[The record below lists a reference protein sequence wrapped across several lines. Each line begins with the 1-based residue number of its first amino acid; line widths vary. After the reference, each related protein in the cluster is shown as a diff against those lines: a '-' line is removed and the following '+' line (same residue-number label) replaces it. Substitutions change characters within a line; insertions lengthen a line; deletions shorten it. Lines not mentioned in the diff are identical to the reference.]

1 MGSVMLSSPV
11 VPSFF
16 RESSLEQFRKDFDR
30 LPFSFTHRFDADH
43 PLFQLPRLRRLMENP
58 ATRAGVYFDSG
69 EVRVEQRWDAVPRRP
84 LTMEEAFDRIDHAG
98 AWMIFRRVHLD
109 PDYNEILEQ
118 CMHDVKELS
127 GRQIDED
134 RKSQE
139 AMIFIT
145 SPNRVTSYHI
155 DRECNFLMQV
165 RGTKTIHVFD
175 REDRD
180 VTPEQ
185 ELETFWSRDNN
196 AGVYKPQY
204 EHRAHV
210 YTMQPGI
217 GVHIPV
223 NSPHWLQN
231 GDNISI
237 SLSISYQYKD
247 TNRKYV
253 YQANYYLRKLGLH
266 PTPPGHNILL
276 DQSKCVMMAGGLR
289 AKKLLER
296 KRHS

>member
-1 MGSVMLSSPV
+1 MSVAPFLSPL
-11 VPSFF
+11 PSSSSFPLSD
-16 RESSLEQFRKDFDR
+16 REHFQKDFDS
-30 LPFSFTHRFDADH
+30 LPFQFVHRFTDEH
-43 PLFQLPRLRRLMENP
+43 PLFQMSRLRRLVENP
-58 ATRAGVYFDSG
+58 ATRAGVYYDTG
-69 EVRVEQRWDAVPRRP
+69 EIRVDQRWDTVPHRK
-84 LTMEEAFDRIDHAG
+84 LSMEEAFDSIENAG

-109 PDYNEILEQ
+109 PDYNGILDE
-118 CMHDVKELS
+118 CMREVKLLS
-127 GRQIDED
+127 GRQIEEEK
-134 RKSQE
+134 KSQE

-165 RGTKTIHVFD
+165 RGTKTINVFERDD
-175 REDRD
+175 RE
-180 VTPEQ
+180 VTPEE

-204 EHRAHV
+204 QQRAHV
-210 YTMQPGI
+210 FLMEPGK

-231 GDNISI
+231 GNNVSI

-247 TNRKYV
+247 SNRKYV

-266 PTPPGHNILL
+266 PTPPGNHQLL
-276 DQSKCVMMAGGLR
+276 DRSKVVMMAAGLR
-289 AKKLLER
+289 AKKFLV
-296 KRHS
+296 RH